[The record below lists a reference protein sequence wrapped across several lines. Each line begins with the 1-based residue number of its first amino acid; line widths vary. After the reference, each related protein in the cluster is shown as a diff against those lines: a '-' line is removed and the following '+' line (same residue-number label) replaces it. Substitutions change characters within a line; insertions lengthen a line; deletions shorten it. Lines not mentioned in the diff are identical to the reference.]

1 MKTSIKSIADDS
13 VFSAINKFGQ
23 KTSAQNFTMLIC
35 DKESLGTQHV
45 ILKED
50 VLYYGIKA
58 SKRIGNAVK
67 RNKIKRRLRALLR
80 NIAHQD
86 NSLTQKV
93 CVIIPKKNCADIEF
107 AKLELRVKQAISG
120 NVQSQKRANYKA
132 WPSPS
137 RAG

>member
-23 KTSAQNFTMLIC
+23 KTSAQNFTVLIC
-35 DKESLGTQHV
+35 DKASLSTQPI
-45 ILKED
+45 ILEED

-93 CVIIPKKNCADIEF
+93 CVIIPKTSCADIEF
-107 AKLELRVKQAISG
+107 AKLELRFKQAISG
-120 NVQSQKRANYKA
+120 NSQSQKRANYKA
-132 WPSPS
+132 
-137 RAG
+137 